1 MKTFFASIACA
12 ALALGA
18 AGPLAA
24 KDRATRGEER
34 LAKMIEGRTAGTP
47 VSCINTNRST
57 ALEVIDRTALVYDGG
72 KTVYVARPKDPRQ
85 LDDFD
90 VLVINRFSPTQL
102 CVHDQM
108 RTIDPHSGFTTGV
121 VFLDGFVPY
130 TKED

>member
-1 MKTFFASIACA
+1 MKTLIASIACA

-18 AGPLAA
+18 AGPVAA
-24 KDRATRGEER
+24 IDRTARGEQR

-47 VSCINTNRST
+47 VSCINTNRSSG
-57 ALEVIDRTALVYDGG
+57 LQVIDRTAVVYDGG

-90 VLVINRFSPTQL
+90 VLVINRFSPSQL

-108 RTIDPHSGFTTGV
+108 RTVDPQSGFTTGV

-130 TKED
+130 TKEG